1 MLFLALQK
9 GQMTII
15 ASPHFPLSKVKI
27 YTVTYI
33 YTTYILQS
41 TCGTKYS
48 RMDQLKFADRLIDR
62 KSVNPLDKC
71 NTFSSCFAT
80 ISLPL

>member
-15 ASPHFPLSKVKI
+15 PSPHFPLSKNI
-27 YTVTYI
+27 YFKVHIYYI
-33 YTTYILQS
+33 YTT
-41 TCGTKYS
+41 CGAKYS
-48 RMDQLKFADRLIDR
+48 RMDQLKFVDRLIDR

-71 NTFSSCFAT
+71 NIFSSRFAT
-80 ISLPL
+80 ISLRL